1 MSFSP
6 GLSLIPRMNLDFM
19 VELARRSMRNAG
31 LFAWALI
38 LLIPP
43 ALFWE
48 QIGIY
53 VVLMVLA
60 FVLGWGL
67 STYLRQPP
75 PVEEPVSK
83 LPPLSREDVLA
94 AQSKLKNTRL

>member
-1 MSFSP
+1 
-6 GLSLIPRMNLDFM
+6 MNLDFL

-38 LLIPP
+38 VLVPL

-53 VVLMVLA
+53 VGLVVLA

-67 STYLRQPP
+67 STFLRQPP
-75 PVEEPVSK
+75 PAEEPVSK

-94 AQSKLKNTRL
+94 AQSKLKNTRV